1 MKKLKVLIIY
11 VCFGALSVVAEDSIL
26 TLPKDTFSHQC
37 VQYDTLIILNDSL
50 SSASHILVDFND
62 ITQQKWNW
70 HYLIEILS
78 VLASLGVSLISC
90 IWMYKTNK
98 TNNLHHAEQV
108 QIDYQRRK
116 EEKYYDACV
125 NKQGEILS
133 KLNEIV
139 GDICNGMLPE
149 SIKVQNTTNIIIASV
164 PYLTDRMYEIAS
176 DIISIIEKAANETNI
191 STDNTTKL
199 NQLIGDYVSEYK
211 ENVRVKNK
219 TNNNI

>member
-11 VCFGALSVVAEDSIL
+11 VCFGALSVLAEDSML
-26 TLPKDTFSHQC
+26 TLQKDTFSHQC
-37 VQYDTLIILNDSL
+37 VQHDTLIILKDSL
-50 SSASHILVDFND
+50 SSASHMLVDFND

-78 VLASLGVSLISC
+78 VLVPLGVSLISC

-98 TNNLHHAEQV
+98 TNNQHHAEQV